1 MGAGAAVGNPGV
13 AVSGTVAQAL
23 ARPMTPTPRQVEEQ
37 FNDNSEAIDV
47 LKKSAPIGV
56 FFLIGYILIDSRSAI
71 ASGTITVSPYHWLA
85 LATILFFFGLTWLPA
100 FRAHWRMWSL
110 LCCLAMM
117 ILMIQA
123 SAVTGEANV
132 RYVTILLC
140 PFATASFVIW
150 GWRWQLGLVI
160 ACIVLYALAEILL
173 PIGPPFETHRLL
185 GLAAALTLSQVTAVF
200 LGRYR
205 SRLHRQLT
213 QLAEAAAFRE
223 TQIATMTHDIRN
235 PLATL
240 VGLVTVLI
248 EDDMDDQQRGNLLS
262 RVWSTTASMDLLVK
276 NVLDLYLLEEQRL
289 KPNRR
294 LIDANVVVAETAEQV
309 GIEARLKGLKLRVEL
324 GHLPKANLDPLHLER
339 ITANLLA
346 SAIKRTT
353 SGAIALR
360 TLKRCDRI
368 VIEVS
373 DAGPPPSPAEI
384 GHIFERPSMASE
396 AKSPALS
403 RYIARA
409 LILAND
415 GTIEASSCDEW
426 GLTLTVSLPIG
437 VPLLI
442 VDAEAPPTLSAAAR

>member
-1 MGAGAAVGNPGV
+1 MGAGAAVGNTTV
-13 AVSGTVAQAL
+13 AVSDTAPQPL
-23 ARPMTPTPRQVEEQ
+23 ARPITPTPRQVEEQ

-56 FFLIGYILIDSRSAI
+56 FFLIGYILIDSRTPLS
-71 ASGTITVSPYHWLA
+71 SGTITVSPYHWMA

-110 LCCLAMM
+110 LCCLAM
-117 ILMIQA
+117 IALMIEA
-123 SAVTGEANV
+123 SAVTGEATV
-132 RYVTILLC
+132 RYVTIILC

-160 ACIVLYALAEILL
+160 ACFVLYAAAEILV
-173 PIGPPFETHRLL
+173 PIGPPFEIHQLL
-185 GLAAALTLSQVTAVF
+185 GLVAALTLSQITAVF

-205 SRLHRQLT
+205 GRLHRQLT

-240 VGLVTVLI
+240 VGLVTLLI
-248 EDDMDDQQRGNLLS
+248 EDDLDDQQRGNLLS

-289 KPNRR
+289 RPNRR
-294 LIDANVVVAETAEQV
+294 LIDANAVVAETAEQI

-324 GHLPKANLDPLHLER
+324 GYLPKANLDPLHLER
-339 ITANLLA
+339 ITANLLS
-346 SAIKRTT
+346 SAIKRTQ

-360 TLKRCDRI
+360 TFERDAWV

-373 DAGPPPSPAEI
+373 DAGPAVPTAEI
-384 GHIFERPSMASE
+384 EHIFERPGLASGG
-396 AKSPALS
+396 KSPALS
-403 RYIARA
+403 RYIASA
-409 LILAND
+409 LIHAND
-415 GTIEASSCDEW
+415 GTIDASSGEGH
-426 GLTLTVSLPIG
+426 GLTLAVSLPLG
-437 VPLLI
+437 LPSATVESHTPAL
-442 VDAEAPPTLSAAAR
+442 TLAAR